1 MSIELY
7 DFSNTSFEVKASLYR
22 NDSDSDCKGVCLVF
36 PGAEYSHMGPCLYYP
51 SKLLLDQGYDI
62 LNFEYNFRQNGSRKE
77 RFPKDEEEAYKEF
90 FDFLMTKINDL
101 KLPATKIVLA
111 KSLGTRIIA
120 AGNTDI
126 FQKVFWFTPALK
138 DSFVREKISKQG
150 EKSSIF
156 IGDEDFFFD
165 EKVIK
170 GFERSLVKVHVVK
183 NGDNGLEISNN
194 LIQTIDEMKNVM
206 NAFQKF
212 LA

>member
-1 MSIELY
+1 MNIELY
-7 DFSNTSFEVKASLYR
+7 DFSNNSFEVKASHYS
-22 NDSDSDCKGVCLVF
+22 NITDSACKGVCLVF

-51 SKLLLDQGYDI
+51 SKFLLEQGYDI

-77 RFPKDEEEAYKEF
+77 RFPKDNENAYKEF

-101 KLPATKIVLA
+101 KLPSTKLALA

-138 DSFVREKISKQG
+138 DNFVKQKISKEG
-150 EKSSIF
+150 EKSSVF

-165 EKVIK
+165 EKVIET
-170 GFERSLVKVHVVK
+170 FEQSLVKVHVVK
-183 NGDNGLEISNN
+183 NGDNGLEINKN
-194 LIQTIDEMKNVM
+194 LIQSIDEMKNVM
-206 NAFQKF
+206 GAFQKF